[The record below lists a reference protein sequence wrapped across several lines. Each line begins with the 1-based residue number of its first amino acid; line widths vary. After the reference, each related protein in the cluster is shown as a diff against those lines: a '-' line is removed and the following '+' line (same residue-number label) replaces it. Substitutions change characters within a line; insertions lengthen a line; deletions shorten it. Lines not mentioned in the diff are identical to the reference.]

1 MPHQL
6 HRWKERFVKVAAVGE
21 TAVNGEN
28 AFVIELTFLAG
39 RARLEPE
46 EVFSLISY

>member
-1 MPHQL
+1 MAGA
-6 HRWKERFVKVAAVGE
+6 EVVAC
-21 TAVNGEN
+21 
-28 AFVIELTFLAG
+28 AFVIELAFLGG